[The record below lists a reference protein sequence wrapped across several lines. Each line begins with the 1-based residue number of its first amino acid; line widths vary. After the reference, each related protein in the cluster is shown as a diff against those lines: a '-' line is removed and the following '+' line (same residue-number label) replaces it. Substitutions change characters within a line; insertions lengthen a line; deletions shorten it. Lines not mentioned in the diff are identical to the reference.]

1 MKTKYVQLFTPF
13 KIGKL
18 EVKNRF
24 HMSAMGGND
33 HILPDGS
40 FSKQSAEYYIR
51 RAKGGYGL
59 LSTGTIT
66 IRKNEGEKYLAEEQ
80 FIDED
85 IDKAAFKM
93 SCWEFIRR
101 VHACGAKMMIQLSL
115 GTTPSQIPGV
125 FSPSVSCNEFT
136 KEEIAYFIGR
146 YADAAKLVK
155 DAGFDMIEVHAVH
168 TGYILDQFC
177 TEATNHRT
185 DEYGGSLEG
194 RAKLAIDILKAIKG
208 ACGEDFP
215 VSIKLGMTTDI
226 YDYQADGTVKVY
238 KRGLEESLELAK
250 LFEEA
255 GYDAVNSDGVKNNS
269 IYCPRET
276 NLDYFKALRKAVKI
290 PMIIAGR
297 FNEPEFIEKLL
308 EDGVTDFVSMGRQT
322 LCDPDFVNKLK
333 SNKEEEIRF
342 CLACNQACI
351 AHTLYGYP
359 VTCAINPTANAE
371 AAQELIPAGKKKKV
385 LVAGGGLAGME
396 AARIADL
403 RGHEVS
409 LYERADYL
417 GGVFVPASA
426 FYFKEEDRRLIDW
439 YKLQIEKSGIAVH
452 MNTEV
457 TKELIEEE
465 KPDVVIV
472 ASGAKEFKLPV
483 DGIDKPI
490 VASAIDVLMKRRET
504 GEKVVI
510 IGGGL
515 TGCELSVQLAREGK
529 EVTVVEMLPDILRVP
544 NPVGYNIS
552 GLKGLMQKGE
562 VKVMAGTALKQV
574 CDEGVVLCYE
584 GKEELLEA
592 ETVVIAV
599 GYRKDAALY
608 ESLSDYAGEVYAI
621 GDCDKVSNVMNA
633 VWSGYSLACGL

>member
-1 MKTKYVQLFTPF
+1 MQTKYKTSFTPF

-40 FSKQSAEYYIR
+40 FAHESADYYVR

-66 IRKNEGEKYLAEEQ
+66 IRKNKGDKYLTEEQ

-93 SCWEFIRR
+93 SCWEFIKR
-101 VHACGAKMMIQLSL
+101 VHACGSKMMIQLSL
-115 GTTPSQIPGV
+115 GSTPSQIPGV
-125 FSPSVSCNEFT
+125 FSPTVSCNDYT
-136 KEEIAYFIGR
+136 KEDIQYFIDR

-177 TEATNHRT
+177 TASTNKRT

-194 RAKLAIDILKAIKG
+194 RAKLAIDILHAIKKS
-208 ACGEDFP
+208 CGEDFP

-238 KRGLEESLELAK
+238 KRSLEESLELAK
-250 LFEEA
+250 LFEKA
-255 GYDAVNSDGVKNNS
+255 GYDAINSDGVKNNS

-276 NLDYFKALRKAVKI
+276 NLEYFKALRKTVQI
-290 PMIIAGR
+290 PLIIAGR
-297 FNEPEFIEKLL
+297 YNEPSFIEELL
-308 EDGVTDFVSMGRQT
+308 ENDVADIISMGRQT

-333 SNKEEEIRF
+333 ANQEDEIRF

-351 AHTLYGYP
+351 GHTLYGLP

-371 AAQELIPAGKKKKV
+371 AEQHLYPAVRKKKV
-385 LVAGGGLAGME
+385 MIIGGGLAGME

-409 LYERADYL
+409 LYEKKDYL

-426 FYFKEEDRRLIDW
+426 FYFKEEDRRLIRW
-439 YKLQIEKSGIAVH
+439 YEKQLEKSAVDIH

-457 TKELIEEE
+457 TKDMIEEE
-465 KPDVVIV
+465 KPDVVI
-472 ASGAKEFKLPV
+472 AATGSKEFRLPV
-483 DGIDKPI
+483 TGIDKAI
-490 VASAIDVLMKRRET
+490 VVPAIDVLLKKHET
-504 GEKVVI
+504 GKRVVI
-510 IGGGL
+510 VGGGL
-515 TGCELSVQLAREGK
+515 TGCELSAQLAHEGK
-529 EVTVVEMLPDILRVP
+529 EVTVVEMMPQILNVP

-552 GLKGLMQKGE
+552 GLKGLMQAGNVT
-562 VKVMAGTALKQV
+562 VKAGTGLKEV
-574 CDEGVVLCYE
+574 CDDGVIVSKDGADE
-584 GKEELLEA
+584 KIEA
-592 ETVVIAV
+592 DTVITAI
-599 GYRKDAALY
+599 GYRKNNALY
-608 ESLSDYAGEVYAI
+608 DSLADYAGEVYAI

-633 VWSGYSLACGL
+633 VWSGYSLASEL